1 MAALLAILTFAVFVA
16 LDYFLSRRATAAAPA
31 AEARPTPPPPIAE
44 PVFVA
49 GYQMP
54 ASVHYH
60 PGHTWVRPLGPDTV
74 LVGMDDFARRLVGRP
89 DRITLPAVGS
99 WMLQGAKGFRV
110 ESEGRSAALVAPV
123 EGEVVEVNR
132 DLRKDPASLP
142 EDPYGRG
149 WFCKVRS
156 ANLAA
161 NLRNLLS
168 GNVARRWMEEA
179 KERLELELMALSGS
193 VLQDGGEPAPDFAH
207 HLQPDE
213 WRHLAEEFL
222 LA

>member
-16 LDYFLSRRATAAAPA
+16 LDYFLSRRAAATAPA
-31 AEARPTPPPPIAE
+31 AEARPLAQAPLAE

-54 ASVHYH
+54 AALHYH

-74 LVGMDDFARRLVGRP
+74 VVGMDDFARRLVGRA
-89 DRITLPAVGS
+89 DRVNVPKVGT

-132 DLRKDPASLP
+132 DLRKEPDALA

-149 WFCKVRS
+149 WLCKVRS

-179 KERLELELMALSGS
+179 KERLEIELMALSGS
-193 VLQDGGEPAPDFAH
+193 VLQDGGEPAPDFAR

-222 LA
+222 LN